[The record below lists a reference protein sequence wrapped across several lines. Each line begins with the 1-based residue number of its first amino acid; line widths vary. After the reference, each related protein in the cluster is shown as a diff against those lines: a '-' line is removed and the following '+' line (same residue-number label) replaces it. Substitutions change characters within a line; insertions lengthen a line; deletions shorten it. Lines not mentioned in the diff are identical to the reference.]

1 MKRLCVWI
9 FAAALLISLSACSS
23 NKAAPQNNSSE
34 SLTIID
40 NTESGQ
46 ETEVSAIDDTETADI
61 NTSVPSETPGI
72 QESAS
77 DALVT
82 SSPENSGTTRPSTAT
97 DTSAPALT
105 QPAETAKPP
114 NPPTLAPTQPAETA
128 RPSTAPD
135 SQTPSPA
142 KPTESEEPTNMETSE
157 IKVRI
162 TVSGQELTAALDNNA
177 TTQAL
182 IKKLPLTLPMM
193 DLYGR
198 EMCYRF
204 TDELPANEVQTR
216 NFQLGEI
223 IYWPPRHSFVIMYKQ
238 DGEQFSMQ
246 HVGQIDSGVEIFN
259 ETGDAE
265 VTFELIDD

>member
-1 MKRLCVWI
+1 MKKRL
-9 FAAALLISLSACSS
+9 FFALLSTLLLGLFFLSACGRNPDVLES
-23 NKAAPQNNSSE
+23 NSSE
-34 SLTIID
+34 PLTTMD

-46 ETEVSAIDDTETADI
+46 EAEGSTIDDTETADI
-61 NTSVPSETPGI
+61 NTSITSETSGI
-72 QESAS
+72 RGESAS
-77 DALVT
+77 DTSVT
-82 SSPENSGTTRPSTAT
+82 SSPENSGMTRPSTAT
-97 DTSAPALT
+97 APSTSTPK
-105 QPAETAKPP
+105 QPAATAKPSTTP
-114 NPPTLAPTQPAETA
+114 HPP
-128 RPSTAPD
+128 
-135 SQTPSPA
+135 TPSPA
-142 KPTESEEPTNMETSE
+142 KPTESEEPTSMETSE
-157 IKVRI
+157 IKLRI
-162 TVSGQELTAALDNNA
+162 TVGGQELTATLDNNA

-216 NFQLGEI
+216 SFRLGEI

-246 HVGQIDSGVEIFN
+246 HVGQIDSRVEIFN
-259 ETGDAE
+259 QTGNAD